1 MSVNNANLKKIP
13 LESVLNLNTFENEI
27 NDNYSVFKKLNS
39 PKYGGVLSNLYKND
53 IDLDGK
59 RFITVDENN
68 NVWTYKY
75 NNSNYEIYKNNILF
89 TSFVS
94 NIFQKDVFTRKEFNY
109 GLRGINLPDLSEYDN
124 YDTVFFKNVAAS
136 NGRYTI
142 IGYKK
147 KGESYFYF
155 DVYHQTI
162 AVVPTTTK
170 IVSAKQVRIHD
181 TVFNY
186 KLYENWFISASVFNN
201 KYLVINFLPRV
212 ENEDWSTLL
221 NVKLRYG
228 QNTNLVL
235 NIYSNTF
242 VSSSNIKFSDK
253 SVSDT
258 APIQVVTGANY
269 SVNTAQ
275 DDITSFNTL
284 STLTF
289 EINNMF
295 IIDDYFILFNDDS
308 DYCLIGSNTQTTI
321 YESGNDIYFPCDVC
335 TLSYAE
341 RETFRLNGS
350 NDNDFGQILCYSNG
364 QDNNPVTV
372 SDAIGYLRVK
382 TKNRTLTMDPCHL
395 SLCASDTMTVR
406 VFGNY
411 NSSKTVGKWLSENT
425 DAFLA
430 EKWGD
435 NHPALP
441 IKDLNVNWEVTFA
454 PKAKKDSYRWYF
466 GCFNITHTTNTIN
479 GLITKRLDY
488 YYLDEDENII
498 STAYS
503 YPIVSSPRLRTTAF
517 VDTNDIDTVT
527 ENSTPIIAEGQKI
540 GGYNSENLNFSVCYF
555 GGQFFSLGVGISTIQ
570 NNTVLER
577 IESYDLN
584 EIFARDTD
592 GNYVRYRIGTYINN
606 LEKYT
611 MPFTVLNNRYLF
623 VQTADTY
630 NAIDF
635 TKGKLWNYSADFNN
649 RISMNLPI
657 NHCAFVSQTCNIYTY
672 VYFFD
677 ETDLQDSIVD
687 LTEDIKTF
695 ILTSN
700 INNNYLLSNEPYIS
714 SQVAPFIVKGYN
726 ISSKVFNYTY
736 KVTYSSGFGIIYYS
750 TSYPTNDMQDY
761 RDYYIDVYSTLSD
774 TQVESAI
781 VYWFSLWNDNP
792 LIDKKSTYTF
802 GTNVYYSL
810 VLDSNIYNSALNN
823 YFIGNGNKTFQL
835 LVNGDT
841 KQPVFLYGLLTLT
854 PVPNIFCIQG
864 SFYGYDENYLYYIN
878 YENQVI
884 NSFDIICPI
893 SGMQFVGNNLYTAYF
908 YSKTNRSLYTFT
920 GANTVQLLYEC
931 NRIKSIYA
939 TFYLTSTQDIFIC
952 TNDGVFKLSTNSTLI
967 RITEDVITEVGKYE
981 NQFYFAT
988 QTSLAAYSFNYESG
1002 YERLPIIIETEYFGT
1017 SDFVTT
1023 IFDTVYVRLAKNI
1036 EDSNN
1041 NGSIDFESN
1050 ILTQINKKADKKT
1063 VKVVSTDWDKDSGT
1077 MLIRY
1082 QPKYQEGIGFSLGI
1096 KSDFPISAIYINAT
1110 PTNVANSKNNV

>member
-39 PKYGGVLSNLYKND
+39 PKYGGVLSNLYKNN

-59 RFITVDENN
+59 KFITVDENN
-68 NVWTYKY
+68 NVWTYEY
-75 NNSNYEIYKNNILF
+75 DNNSNYKIYKNNVLF
-89 TSFVS
+89 KSFVS
-94 NIFQKDVFTRKEFNY
+94 NIFQKDVYTRKEFMY
-109 GLRGINLPDLSEYDN
+109 GMRSNPLSDLDLSEYDN
-124 YDTVFFKNVAAS
+124 YNTVFFKNV
-136 NGRYTI
+136 GLYTI
-142 IGYKK
+142 IGYKN
-147 KGESYFYF
+147 KGDSYFCF
-155 DVYHQTI
+155 DVYKQTATLI
-162 AVVPTTTK
+162 PVTTK
-170 IVSAKQVRIHD
+170 IVSAKNVTIHD
-181 TVFNY
+181 TVINE
-186 KLYENWFISASVFNN
+186 KLYEDWFISASIFNN

-212 ENEDWSTLL
+212 ENEDWYTLI
-221 NVKLRYG
+221 NVKRHYG
-228 QNTNLVL
+228 QNTNLVYNL
-235 NIYSNTF
+235 NSNTF

-253 SVSDT
+253 SISDT
-258 APIQVVTGANY
+258 APVQVVAGANY
-269 SVNTAQ
+269 NETAQ
-275 DDITSFNTL
+275 TDITSFNTL
-284 STLTF
+284 STLSF
-289 EINNMF
+289 EIKDMF
-295 IIDDYFILFNDDS
+295 IIDDYFMLFNNNS
-308 DYCLIGSNTQTTI
+308 DYCLISSNTQTTI
-321 YESGNDIYFPCDVC
+321 YESGSDIYFPCDVC

-350 NDNDFGQILCYSNG
+350 NSFGQILCYSSNT
-364 QDNNPVTV
+364 DTNPVTV
-372 SDAIGYLRVK
+372 SDAIGYLSVK
-382 TKNRTLTMDPCHL
+382 TKNRTLTLDPCHL

-406 VFGNY
+406 VYGNY
-411 NSSKTVGKWLSENT
+411 DSSKTVGKWRSENA
-425 DAFLA
+425 DSFLA
-430 EKWGD
+430 EKWSA
-435 NHPALP
+435 NPIFP

-454 PKAKKDSYRWYF
+454 PKAKEDTYRWYF
-466 GCFNITHTTNTIN
+466 GCFNITHTSD
-479 GLITKRLDY
+479 GLITKNLDY
-488 YYLDEDENII
+488 YSLDEDNNIV

-503 YPIVSSPRLRTTAF
+503 YPIVSSPRLRTISF
-517 VDTNDIDTVT
+517 VDTDNVDDTMN
-527 ENSTPIIAEGQKI
+527 EGTPIIAEGQKI
-540 GGYNSENLNFSVCYF
+540 GGYNSDNLSFSVCYF

-577 IESYDLN
+577 IESYSSD

-592 GNYVRYRIGTYINN
+592 GNYVRYRIGTYISNFDKN
-606 LEKYT
+606 D

-630 NAIDF
+630 NAIDLI
-635 TKGKLWNYSADFNN
+635 TGKLWNYTADFNN
-649 RISMNLPI
+649 RVSMNLPI

-672 VYFFD
+672 VYFFNKS
-677 ETDLQDSIVD
+677 TLKTRITD

-695 ILTSN
+695 IFTSN

-726 ISSKVFNYTY
+726 ISSNVFDYTY
-736 KVTYSSGFGIIYYS
+736 KVTYSSGFVITYYP
-750 TSYPTNDMQDY
+750 TSYPTNDMSDY

-774 TQVESAI
+774 TQIESAI
-781 VYWFSLWNDNP
+781 VYWFSLWNNNP
-792 LIDKKSTYTF
+792 LLDKKSTYTF
-802 GTNVYYSL
+802 GTNVYYSP
-810 VLDSNIYNSALNN
+810 VLDANIYNSALNN
-823 YFIGNGNKTFQL
+823 YFIGSGNKTFQF

-841 KQPVFLYGLLTLT
+841 KQPVFLYGLLTIT

-864 SFYGYDENYLYYIN
+864 SFYGYDENYLYYIS

-884 NSFDIICPI
+884 KSFDIICPI
-893 SGMQFVGNNLYTAYF
+893 SGMQFVGNNLYAAYF

-931 NRIKSIYA
+931 NRIKFILA
-939 TFYLTSTQDIFIC
+939 TFYLSSTQDIFIC

-967 RITEDVITEVGKYE
+967 RITEGRVTEVGKYG
-981 NQFYFAT
+981 NQFYFASE
-988 QTSLAAYSFNYESG
+988 TSLAVYSFNYENG

-1041 NGSIDFESN
+1041 NGAIDFESN
-1050 ILTQINKKADKKT
+1050 ILTQINKKSDKKT
-1063 VKVVSTDWDKDSGT
+1063 VKIVSTDWDKDSGT

-1110 PTNVANSKNNV
+1110 PTNVTNSKNNV